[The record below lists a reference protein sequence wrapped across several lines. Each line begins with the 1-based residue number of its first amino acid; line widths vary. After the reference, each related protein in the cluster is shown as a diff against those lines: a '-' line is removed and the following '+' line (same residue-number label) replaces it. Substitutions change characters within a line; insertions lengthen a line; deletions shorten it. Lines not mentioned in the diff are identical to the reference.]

1 MEQEKTVMIYR
12 ALVFLSILVVGA
24 GVAAAGETATDV
36 EAIKRT
42 ALMKTDGVV
51 NMDPETYAGA
61 FAADAVILPPGG
73 PAIEGR
79 STILAW
85 AEGWAST
92 AGVEIEVDT
101 TFDEIQ
107 VMGDWAFVRMTIG
120 RTIRSPEQ
128 DPGVDVVK
136 TIQIQRRQADG
147 SWKIA
152 RDIWN
157 SHRDSSAAAE

>member
-1 MEQEKTVMIYR
+1 MNAQV
-12 ALVFLSILVVGA
+12 LVLISSLILGT
-24 GVAAAGETATDV
+24 GVAAAGETAADV
-36 EAIKRT
+36 EAIRRT
-42 ALMKTDGVV
+42 ASMKLEGVV

-85 AEGWAST
+85 AEGWASS
-92 AGVEIEVDT
+92 ADVEIEVDT
-101 TFDEIQ
+101 IVDEIEI
-107 VMGDWAFVRMTIG
+107 MGDWAFVRLTIA

-128 DPGVDVVK
+128 DPRVDVVK
-136 TIQIQRRQADG
+136 TIQIHRRQEDG

-157 SHRDSSAAAE
+157 SHQD

>member
-1 MEQEKTVMIYR
+1 MITR
-12 ALVFLSILVVGA
+12 VLFLIATLIVGA
-24 GVAAAGETATDV
+24 GVAAAGETAADV
-36 EAIKRT
+36 EAIERT
-42 ALMKTDGVV
+42 ALMKTEGVV

-61 FAADAVILPPGG
+61 FTEDAVILPPGG

-85 AEGWAST
+85 AEGWAAN
-92 AGVEIEVDT
+92 AGVEIEVDS

-107 VMGDWAFVRMTIG
+107 VMGDWAFVRMTIA

-128 DPGVDVVK
+128 DPRMDVVK
-136 TIQIQRRQADG
+136 TIQIQRRQEDG

-157 SHRDSSAAAE
+157 SHRD